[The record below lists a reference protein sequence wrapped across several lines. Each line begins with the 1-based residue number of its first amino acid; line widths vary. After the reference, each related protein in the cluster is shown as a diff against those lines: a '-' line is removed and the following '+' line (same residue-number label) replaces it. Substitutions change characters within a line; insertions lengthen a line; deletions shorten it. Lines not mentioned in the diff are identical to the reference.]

1 MFFDKPMVLHS
12 TQDNGRHWLTTM
24 DIPPLQIW
32 PVARNHCRA
41 GHFLA
46 TLLAAKLAKLK
57 GNLPE
62 EITLTRADIKA
73 VKSLSN
79 RYPELKTEGGDVRAR
94 MVLMKGPEG
103 AEDELDEDEDDDPVQ
118 FITPQPPKDWAAGY
132 DQWIVHVGRQLG
144 VDVPEPA
151 DEKGYE
157 KAMANAAVELQQQLP
172 ALRKRFLAG
181 MDGLNLGFK
190 IGLTTKKGGK
200 EYVWV
205 RPTGWR
211 EENIVVCVLESQPRD
226 CKGYKLGQ
234 TLNLPIAE
242 LLDYAIGSPT
252 AGIVE
257 PGLTQRIAEDYGLVI
272 L

>member
-1 MFFDKPMVLHS
+1 MFFAKPMVLHS
-12 TQDNGRHWLTTM
+12 KQADGRHWLTTM

-32 PVARNHCRA
+32 PVARNHCRV

-62 EITLTRADIKA
+62 EIVLTRADIKS
-73 VKSLSN
+73 VDSLSN
-79 RYPELKTEGGDVRAR
+79 RYPELKTEDGDVRIR
-94 MVLMKGPEG
+94 MVSMKGPAGSEF
-103 AEDELDEDEDDDPVQ
+103 EDEEEDDDPVQ
-118 FITPQPPKDWAAGY
+118 FITPQPPKDWAGDY
-132 DQWIVHVGRQLG
+132 DKWIVHVGRQLG

-157 KAMANAAVELQQQLP
+157 KAMAAAVVQLQQQLP
-172 ALRKRFLAG
+172 SLRKRFLTG
-181 MDGLNLGFK
+181 LDGLNLGFK

-205 RPTGWR
+205 RPTGWS
-211 EENIVVCVLESQPRD
+211 EENTVVCVLESQPRD

-234 TLNLPIAE
+234 TLNLPVTE

-252 AGIVE
+252 AGVVE

-272 L
+272 M

>member
-12 TQDNGRHWLTTM
+12 TRDDGRHWLTTM

-46 TLLAAKLAKLK
+46 TLVAAKLAALK
-57 GNLPE
+57 GDVSE
-62 EITLTRADIKA
+62 EMTLSRADIKS
-73 VKSLSN
+73 VNSLSK
-79 RYPELKTEGGDVRAR
+79 RYPELKTEGGDVSIRLL
-94 MVLMKGPEG
+94 MMKGPEG
-103 AEDELDEDEDDDPVQ
+103 NEFEDEEDEDDGPVQ
-118 FITPQPPKDWAAGY
+118 FITPQPPQDWTASY

-151 DEKGYE
+151 DETGYE

-172 ALRKRFLAG
+172 SLRKRFLAG

-190 IGLTTKKGGK
+190 IGLTTQKGGK

-205 RPTGWR
+205 RPTSWQ
-211 EENIVVCVLESQPRD
+211 EESVATCVLESQPRD
-226 CKGYKLGQ
+226 CQGYKLGQ
-234 TLNLPIAE
+234 TLDLPVAE
-242 LLDYAIGSPT
+242 LLDYAIGSPK

-272 L
+272 M